1 MTPTG
6 SIGSGSLEVD
16 TAGGNISIV
25 NLQNN
30 QTVTAL
36 SGTASGGGSAR
47 VNVAA
52 GSALTVNQAVGS
64 ASSATTVALAAG
76 SSPGTGGA
84 LTKTGGGSQTL
95 TAAPNLG
102 NNSVLSVS
110 GGTLTLNGTSG
121 SAAVGTGVTAS
132 ITNSGTL
139 ELAGVVST
147 LGTSAPAHR
156 ANITNSS
163 TAAAGL
169 LVSGGQQQVGGI
181 DGTGNVQVSSNAS
194 LIANHIT
201 AGALM
206 IGGTA
211 GNPAVVTIDA
221 SDAGGAP
228 LGDQLSAAVAGTLVP
243 SSSFASG
250 LGSSSSSLSADD
262 LMSGGTLP
270 AGNATAVDG
279 HE

>member
-1 MTPTG
+1 
-6 SIGSGSLEVD
+6 
-16 TAGGNISIV
+16 
-25 NLQNN
+25 
-30 QTVTAL
+30 
-36 SGTASGGGSAR
+36 
-47 VNVAA
+47 
-52 GSALTVNQAVGS
+52 
-64 ASSATTVALAAG
+64 
-76 SSPGTGGA
+76 
-84 LTKTGGGSQTL
+84 
-95 TAAPNLG
+95 
-102 NNSVLSVS
+102 
-110 GGTLTLNGTSG
+110 
-121 SAAVGTGVTAS
+121 
-132 ITNSGTL
+132 
-139 ELAGVVST
+139 

-156 ANITNSS
+156 ANIANSS

-169 LVSGGQQQVGGI
+169 LVSSGQQQVGDI

-221 SDAGGAP
+221 SDASGAP
-228 LGDQLSAAVAGTLVP
+228 LGDQLSDAVAGTLVP

-279 HE
+279 PSSGSGASAVPEPSSLWLSLLAVLVATVFTYPPARRSVLSFRQHPKA